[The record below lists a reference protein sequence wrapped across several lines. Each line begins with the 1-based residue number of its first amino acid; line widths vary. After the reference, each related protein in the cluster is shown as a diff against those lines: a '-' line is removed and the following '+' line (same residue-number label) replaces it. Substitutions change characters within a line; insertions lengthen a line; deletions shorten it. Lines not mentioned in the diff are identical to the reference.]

1 MHPPP
6 PCVTFLYWYKIVNVP
21 AQYPF
26 QGSTAKEIAESIER
40 AVTSG
45 ELPPDALLPPV
56 RNLAAQLGVAPNTAA
71 AAYRALRDRGI
82 VTTDGRRGTRVR
94 PRPSVAP
101 RAEPGSVVSP
111 DARDLAD
118 GNPAADLLPDLRA
131 ALTATARAHQR
142 AKRYGVPVVSAGLAE
157 RGRESLA
164 AEGVPAGDLTVASGT
179 LDAIERVLQAH
190 LRPGDAVAVEDP
202 GYANLLDLVAALGL
216 RALPVPIDEAGP
228 LPDALRTAVRRG
240 ARALVVT
247 PRAQNPTGAAV
258 SAERSVELRALLRT
272 AGLLLIEDDHA
283 AGIAGAPLH
292 SLAGSCEHWA
302 YARSLSKAYGPDLRI
317 ALVAGDPTTVSRV
330 EGRLRL
336 GHGWVSHLLQDTA
349 AALLADPA
357 AAAAVARAEQAYAKR
372 RAALVAALRE
382 RGVSAYGR
390 SGLNVWVPVRDET
403 ATVTALLAAGWAVSP
418 GARFR
423 LASPPGIRIT
433 VSELAPDEIGPLAD
447 AVRDALRAP
456 TRTGA

>member
-1 MHPPP
+1 MLDN
-6 PCVTFLYWYKIVNVP
+6 LYWYKITNVP
-21 AQYPF
+21 TQYPF
-26 QGSTAKEIAESIER
+26 TGSTSKEIAESIER

-45 ELPPDALLPPV
+45 ELPPGALLPSV
-56 RNLAAQLGVAPNTAA
+56 RDLAAQLGVAPNTAA

-82 VTTDGRRGTRVR
+82 VTTAGRRGTRIR

-101 RAEPGSVVSP
+101 RAAAEVVAPPG
-111 DARDLAD
+111 ARRLAD

-131 ALTATARAHQR
+131 ALATTMRTHQR
-142 AKRYGVPVVSAGLAE
+142 SLRYDAPVVSARLAE
-157 RGRESLA
+157 RGRELLA
-164 AEGVPAGDLTVASGT
+164 AEGVPTDALTVTSGV
-179 LDAIERVLQAH
+179 LDAIERLLQAY

-202 GYANLLDLVAALGL
+202 GYANLFDLIAALGL
-216 RALPVPIDEAGP
+216 RAQPVAVDEAGP

-240 ARALVVT
+240 ARALIVT
-247 PRAQNPTGAAV
+247 SRAHNPTGAAV
-258 SAERSVELRALLRT
+258 TAERSGELRALLRT

-283 AGIAGAPLH
+283 AGIAGVPLH
-292 SLAGSCEHWA
+292 PLAGSCEHWA
-302 YARSLSKAYGPDLRI
+302 YARSLSKAYGPDLRV

-357 AAAAVARAEQAYAKR
+357 ATATVARAARAYAER

-382 RGVSAYGR
+382 RGVPAYGR
-390 SGLNVWVPVRDET
+390 SGLNVWVPVWDET
-403 ATVTALLAAGWAVSP
+403 AAVTALLTAGWAVSA

-433 VSELAPDEIGPLAD
+433 VSGLAPGEVEPLAD

-456 TRTGA
+456 TARGA